1 MPKESEKMFSSNN
14 RVFPR
19 VEAICPVMHRANES
33 QRWSVGLLINFAAT
47 GLLFQST
54 RALQADTD
62 IMVRLERG
70 RNRVIPA
77 LSGSGKVIRC
87 TKMDNNKYEVACKL
101 SHIDPPET
109 AA

>member
-1 MPKESEKMFSSNN
+1 MQNNDLLKNSNN
-14 RVFPR
+14 RIFPR
-19 VEAICPVMHRANES
+19 VDATCPVMHRANEI
-33 QRWSVGLLINFAAT
+33 QRWSVGLLTNFSAT
-47 GLLFQST
+47 GLLFQSA
-54 RALQADTD
+54 RKLKADSA
-62 IMVRLERG
+62 ISVRLERG

-87 TKMDNNKYEVACKL
+87 TKMANNKYEVACKL

>member
-1 MPKESEKMFSSNN
+1 MQNNDLLKNNNN

-19 VEAICPVMHRANES
+19 VEATCPVMHRANEA
-33 QRWSVGLLINFAAT
+33 QRWSVGLLINFSAT
-47 GLLFQST
+47 GMLFQSS
-54 RALQADTD
+54 RELKTD
-62 IMVRLERG
+62 SAISVRLERG
-70 RNRVIPA
+70 RNHVIPG

-87 TKMDNNKYEVACKL
+87 TKMANNKYEVACKL